1 MQEKQSGPARAPGSC
16 KIEVREDRVLVNGND
31 AGLSVLGFR
40 LFMELYRKPGAVR
53 SPLACTM
60 AVWPSMTE
68 PDIAG
73 LNGLLTHIRRHIDR
87 PGFPS
92 HFGIDGNRGAYFDPI
107 ARAVGNKMFQSERV
121 SRKGPRGE

>member
-1 MQEKQSGPARAPGSC
+1 M
-16 KIEVREDRVLVNGND
+16 EDRVLVNGRD

-60 AVWPSMTE
+60 AVWPSLTE

-73 LNGLLTHIRRHIDR
+73 LNGLLTHLRRHIDK
-87 PGFPS
+87 PGSRS
-92 HFGIDGNRGAYFDPI
+92 HFGIDCDRGAYFDPL
-107 ARAVGNKMFQSERV
+107 ARADKTHLFQSEKV
-121 SRKGPRGE
+121 SRRGPRHE